1 MKLLHLVICSF
12 SFHYDLDSFNLKR
25 QLVKP
30 RTYWTW
36 HQSSCASLGLIKDL
50 DMGWSTFS
58 ESPWLLPRTAAGT
71 LQPPLPNVAVC
82 SHSWAHRAF
91 PASSF
96 LPWKNVFPKV
106 KSELG
111 TTLGGW
117 SDNIFQNATLQR
129 LSKPLVMSALW
140 DTSQLRLMVFP
151 KAVCVTRSKW
161 APAREQ
167 TSLRSSLMV
176 LKEILIPDQI

>member
-1 MKLLHLVICSF
+1 MSLNITLTEDRLYAPCFLRGIGTWMLLASFSYQRKVCITPGTDWSLGLWSEHPQLNIKEPEQNQVKLLHLVICSF

-111 TTLGGW
+111 TSLGGV
-117 SDNIFQNATLQR
+117 R
-129 LSKPLVMSALW
+129 
-140 DTSQLRLMVFP
+140 
-151 KAVCVTRSKW
+151 
-161 APAREQ
+161 
-167 TSLRSSLMV
+167 
-176 LKEILIPDQI
+176 